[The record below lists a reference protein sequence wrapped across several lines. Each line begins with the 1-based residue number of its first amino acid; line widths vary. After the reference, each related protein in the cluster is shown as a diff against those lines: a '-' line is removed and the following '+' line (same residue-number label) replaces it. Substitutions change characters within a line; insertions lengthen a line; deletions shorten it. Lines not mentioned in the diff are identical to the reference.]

1 MQLSDRRRD
10 QFSDRIP
17 DTQRQR
23 NTRSL
28 DEFHRQERIKRR
40 FVMSKILTATIVL
53 ALALVGSAY
62 ARIHYHHH
70 VNRGHLGVPLGYQ
83 PQQPMTPQF
92 NDPGPKL
99 WVPQP
104 GNAVEQLSPLMGAGQ
119 PDALGIK

>member
-1 MQLSDRRRD
+1 
-10 QFSDRIP
+10 
-17 DTQRQR
+17 
-23 NTRSL
+23 
-28 DEFHRQERIKRR
+28 
-40 FVMSKILTATIVL
+40 MSNILKTTAAIIMLGL
-53 ALALVGSAY
+53 AAMGTAH
-62 ARIHYHHH
+62 ARGVHGHHH
-70 VNRGHLGVPLGYQ
+70 ATNHGHLGLPLGYQ